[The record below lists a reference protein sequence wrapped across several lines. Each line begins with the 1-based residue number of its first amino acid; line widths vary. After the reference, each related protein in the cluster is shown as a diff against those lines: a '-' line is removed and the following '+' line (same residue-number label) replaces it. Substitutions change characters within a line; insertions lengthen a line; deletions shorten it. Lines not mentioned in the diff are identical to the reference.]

1 MFELEIMVTGY
12 TILVATTSVVI
23 SKCIGNK
30 QVNKLRDELSVLKAN
45 LLNAEAE
52 IKHLKKRCMVTA
64 KNGQNT
70 PA

>member
-12 TILVATTSVVI
+12 TIVVAATTMVI

-30 QVNKLRDELSVLKAN
+30 KLKKISDELSVSKTN

-52 IKHLKKRCMVTA
+52 IKQLKKKIQIEKPMD
-64 KNGQNT
+64 
-70 PA
+70 

>member
-12 TILVATTSVVI
+12 TLVVAATTVVI

-30 QVNKLRDELSVLKAN
+30 KLKKISDELSVSKIN

-52 IKHLKKRCMVTA
+52 IKQLKKKIQIEKPMD
-64 KNGQNT
+64 
-70 PA
+70 